1 MPKQIIPNELAEIV
15 SVLLVKPSLLGELDT
30 LESYHNFVQEIGQV
44 VADFCGGQINGIA
57 PNDPIEEKG
66 VPLLSV
72 SPNDSL
78 PSMSNNVWSYFD
90 LSGWDCPGSLE
101 LSYGLPMSLVEINAT
116 RKKMQSLLLSEG
128 VAVEKV
134 MRCHLPT
141 SSSTDQPNCDTNTP
155 TANLVFTL
163 DDKASMNV
171 FDDKGDLSVSVTV
184 SLKEAPHVSI
194 AMPSKKAM
202 WFIDQIPNEV
212 FIYPEEDARTMQ
224 MKYGGMQQ

>member
-15 SVLLVKPSLLGELDT
+15 SALLVKPSLLGELDS

-44 VADFCGGQINGIA
+44 VADFCGGQVNGI
-57 PNDPIEEKG
+57 PTDDPIDEKG
-66 VPLLSV
+66 VPLLIV

-90 LSGWDCPGSLE
+90 LTGWDCPGTPEISD
-101 LSYGLPMSLVEINAT
+101 GVPMSPGEINAT
-116 RKKMQSLLLSEG
+116 RKKMQRLLMSEG
-128 VAVEKV
+128 VTDKKV

-141 SSSTDQPNCDTNTP
+141 SASTDQPNDDTNTP

-163 DDKASMNV
+163 EDKASMSV

-194 AMPSKKAM
+194 AMPSKKAK

-224 MKYGGMQQ
+224 LKYGGMQ